1 MQSNDKLINKY
12 VHIYIPIYLS
22 TSVYIIYIQMHI
34 NKSRSMVNSSQ
45 LYIYICLK
53 MYIYIYKD
61 KCISVCICRY
71 IYIYTCMALAVLP
84 LPLSFH
90 LHPQLPMLQL
100 PRMFLH
106 LFPTLRPIGSTD
118 GHQSTPSSDLS
129 PAAPKPPTTCQGS
142 ATISPHIPFQC
153 TDCKVLHRASRV
165 DPRTSSPTLQQVQT

>member
-1 MQSNDKLINKY
+1 M
-12 VHIYIPIYLS
+12 
-22 TSVYIIYIQMHI
+22 
-34 NKSRSMVNSSQ
+34 
-45 LYIYICLK
+45 YIC
-53 MYIYIYKD
+53 MYMQ
-61 KCISVCICRY
+61 